1 MIMHLSMFLSSGT
14 RLLMTGELRRS
25 ARMLTPTSSVTV
37 MFQLGFQN
45 RRGAQC
51 LCDAAAT
58 PDDLNG
64 RHH

>member
-37 MFQLGFQN
+37 MFQLGFKIDAGRN
-45 RRGAQC
+45 VSVTLPRRR
-51 LCDAAAT
+51 T
-58 PDDLNG
+58 I
-64 RHH
+64 